1 MAIVTTT
8 AALTR
13 QYNAFTGL
21 SASERSQS
29 GIARAEV
36 VYFVTNDSW
45 PAASSGTNR
54 SYSSG
59 VVDLPKDF
67 GYVLTDCSIDVR
79 TASVSATLQLEAV
92 GGFEL
97 RIGGTLGPIH
107 HIPLVNYASRAED
120 VHTTGVGSI
129 PNAEYNTNYP
139 SIHGEKGQMT
149 FILRDK
155 PTEIIYPFGSQT
167 YTSTPNP
174 ASQFR
179 FAITEQNTSVGEYE
193 VTCYL
198 RFLQYDIDQ
207 SYNYVI
213 QSPQLTR

>member
-21 SASERSQS
+21 SAQERSQS

-45 PAASSGTNR
+45 PAATGGNNR
-54 SYSSG
+54 SYTSG
-59 VVDLPKDF
+59 VIDLPKDF
-67 GYVLTDCSIDVR
+67 GYVVTDCSIDVR
-79 TASVSATLQLEAV
+79 TATITDKVELEAV

-97 RIGGTLGPIH
+97 RIGGTFGPIH
-107 HIPLVNYASRAED
+107 HVPLINYASRAKD
-120 VHTTGVGSI
+120 THNTPIGDI
-129 PNAEYNTNYP
+129 PSDEYNAVYP
-139 SIHGEKGQMT
+139 SIHGEKAQMT
-149 FILRDK
+149 FILRNK

-179 FAITEQNTSVGEYE
+179 FAVTEQNTSAAELE